1 MNKKELGEAIRRER
15 AVKVG
20 NRVDLARLLTKGKR
34 QVESMTTKLMNYET
48 GNIKNADVFFLMRV
62 GAVLDT
68 NFLTPFYEEM
78 EGKIYKESTGI
89 D

>member
-20 NRVDLARLLTKGKR
+20 NRVDLARLLTDGKR
-34 QVESMTTKLMNYET
+34 QIESMTTKLMNYEL

-62 GAVLDT
+62 GAVLNT
-68 NFLTPFYEEM
+68 NFLKPFSEEM
-78 EGKIYKESTGI
+78 ELKLNSPG
-89 D
+89 